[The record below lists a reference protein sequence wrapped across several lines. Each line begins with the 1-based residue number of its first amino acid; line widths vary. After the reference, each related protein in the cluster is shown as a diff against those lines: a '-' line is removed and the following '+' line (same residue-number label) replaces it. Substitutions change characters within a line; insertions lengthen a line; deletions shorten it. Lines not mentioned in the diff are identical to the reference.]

1 MIMADILKIVFI
13 VLGILIIYVSY
24 WLLAEA
30 LFPRLVENAS
40 RQYGRPIR
48 ITLLGLAVAILP
60 VIAGIAL
67 SKTPNPILKFLGI
80 TLIVVLGL
88 LGLAGSAGLT
98 LRIGLGLPSPLDEMQ
113 PWRRVLRGG
122 TVLACSFLLPF
133 VGWII
138 IPLWVLVSGLGAFI
152 LATREQ
158 RTAPH
163 QVPGTP
169 SNLVSSN
176 QQGNISSHEAAA
188 PQIP

>member
-30 LFPRLVENAS
+30 LFPRIVENAS

-48 ITLLGLAVAILP
+48 LTFLGLAAAILP
-60 VIAGIAL
+60 VVIGIAL
-67 SKTPNPILKFLGI
+67 SKTPNPLLKFLGI
-80 TLIVVLGL
+80 TLIVIPGL

-98 LRIGLGLPSPLDEMQ
+98 LRIGCGLPSPTDPTQ

-122 TVLACSFLLPF
+122 IVLAFSFLLPV

-152 LATREQ
+152 LASRELRSHRAEQ
-158 RTAPH
+158 EPK
-163 QVPGTP
+163 VPP
-169 SNLVSSN
+169 NLVPAS
-176 QQGNISSHEAAA
+176 QAG
-188 PQIP
+188 